1 MNKIFTISREY
12 GSGGRLVAKA
22 LAEALQVP
30 FYDREIIG
38 MAAKETGLSENF
50 IQQAERENTHSF
62 LYNLYMSSQNLPVS
76 DQVFIAESDIIKE
89 IAQKG
94 PCVITGRCADYVLR
108 NDPRCINVFVHAPLE
123 QRMARVE
130 QEYGEKAEDY
140 RAFVLKKDR
149 ARASYYNHFTTN
161 KWGKCQNYHLSL
173 DSSLGL
179 DTLVAILATAAGR
192 EEAAQ

>member
-1 MNKIFTISREY
+1 MEKIFTISREY

-22 LAEALQVP
+22 LAEALQIP
-30 FYDREIIG
+30 FYDKEIIG
-38 MAAKETGLSENF
+38 MAAKETGLAESF
-50 IQQAERENTHSF
+50 IREAERENTPSF
-62 LYNLYMSSQNLPVS
+62 LYNLYMSSQNLPIS
-76 DQVFIAESDIIKE
+76 DQVFIAESDVIKE
-89 IAQKG
+89 VAQKG

-108 NDPRCINVFVHAPLE
+108 NDPRCINLFIHAPLE

-130 QEYGEKAEDY
+130 QEYKEPAEDY
-140 RAFVLKKDR
+140 RALVLKKDR

-179 DTLVAILATAAGR
+179 DTLVDILVTVANRGEGAR
-192 EEAAQ
+192 